1 MALDPIDPSS
11 SSPPPRTR
19 LLTNLSTQSQLLDQF
34 FTSLSSS
41 STNQQSPLPH
51 IYTLLKETTDDL
63 LKLRKDVQAHQEVW
77 TRIERK
83 KKKVVDLERRS
94 RALMRTLEGE
104 RRELDLMVKEG
115 REIIESV
122 DKVEKSMFS
131 YKTAKP
137 ELMIDPIH
145 VPNLLAHAHALAR
158 HSSAPVSS
166 LLTPIDKAQYQP
178 WPTEN
183 AMRQGLLF
191 QMEGSMSGIG
201 QTGQVGDGQSGF
213 CCLLTKLTSRRGQRR
228 RCNNGS
234 GSSCTGTSGRAW
246 EAIRSGCCVYTGPQ
260 FGLGRRV
267 GWISRRGDV
276 D

>member
-11 SSPPPRTR
+11 SSSPPRTR

-83 KKKVVDLERRS
+83 KKEVVDLERKS

-122 DKVEKSMFS
+122 DKVEKSKSRF
-131 YKTAKP
+131 
-137 ELMIDPIH
+137 
-145 VPNLLAHAHALAR
+145 
-158 HSSAPVSS
+158 
-166 LLTPIDKAQYQP
+166 LTRP
-178 WPTEN
+178 
-183 AMRQGLLF
+183 L
-191 QMEGSMSGIG
+191 G
-201 QTGQVGDGQSGF
+201 Q
-213 CCLLTKLTSRRGQRR
+213 
-228 RCNNGS
+228 N
-234 GSSCTGTSGRAW
+234 
-246 EAIRSGCCVYTGPQ
+246 
-260 FGLGRRV
+260 
-267 GWISRRGDV
+267 
-276 D
+276 

>member
-83 KKKVVDLERRS
+83 KKEVVDLERKS

-122 DKVEKSMFS
+122 DKVEKSKSRF
-131 YKTAKP
+131 
-137 ELMIDPIH
+137 
-145 VPNLLAHAHALAR
+145 
-158 HSSAPVSS
+158 
-166 LLTPIDKAQYQP
+166 LTRP
-178 WPTEN
+178 
-183 AMRQGLLF
+183 L
-191 QMEGSMSGIG
+191 G
-201 QTGQVGDGQSGF
+201 Q
-213 CCLLTKLTSRRGQRR
+213 
-228 RCNNGS
+228 N
-234 GSSCTGTSGRAW
+234 
-246 EAIRSGCCVYTGPQ
+246 
-260 FGLGRRV
+260 
-267 GWISRRGDV
+267 
-276 D
+276 